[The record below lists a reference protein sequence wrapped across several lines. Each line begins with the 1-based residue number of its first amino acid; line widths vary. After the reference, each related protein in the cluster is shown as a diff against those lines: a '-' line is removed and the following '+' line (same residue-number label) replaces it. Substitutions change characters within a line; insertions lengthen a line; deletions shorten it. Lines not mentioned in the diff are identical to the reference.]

1 MLIGSPRDLQNNQVR
16 QLGEALLWPVV
27 RVVRS
32 IPLPTLAMFLQGPAQ
47 VARKDVYIDDGLGA
61 VEGEDEEVQREGRV
75 HGVVATRT

>member
-1 MLIGSPRDLQNNQVR
+1 
-16 QLGEALLWPVV
+16 
-27 RVVRS
+27 
-32 IPLPTLAMFLQGPAQ
+32 MFLQGPAQ